1 MTRATCVGFPQP
13 PKLSLGVV
21 DLCALDSVPEVH
33 PLCRR
38 RVCTD
43 LGFPGARSASQGY
56 CGLVLAPCACLL
68 CCGVYVHLLHL
79 TVSWRLFAFL
89 SAVLEGL
96 CALPKFACL
105 PSMTP
110 QARTLRRLCLSAQS
124 HSATWAS
131 PLCCKGCVHCLGLYA
146 HPSRFCE
153 PAMFG
158 ATVHEL

>member
-1 MTRATCVGFPQP
+1 MGFPQP
-13 PKLSLGVV
+13 PKLSLGVA

-38 RVCTD
+38 LVCAD
-43 LGFPGARSASQGY
+43 LGSRRALRVA
-56 CGLVLAPCACLL
+56 GLLWPCFGSLCLPSVL
-68 CCGVYVHLLHL
+68 
-79 TVSWRLFAFL
+79 R
-89 SAVLEGL
+89 GL
-96 CALPKFACL
+96 CALASPHSVAEVICFSFSCAGRAVLLPKFACL

-110 QARTLRRLCLSAQS
+110 QARNLRRLCLSARS

-131 PLCCKGCVHCLGLYA
+131 PLCCKGCVHWLGLYA
-146 HPSRFCE
+146 HHSRFCE

>member
-1 MTRATCVGFPQP
+1 MHLFQFPGWPLHLRASVNLFQLTVPTICIVGFIRICCT
-13 PKLSLGVV
+13 SLPTLFV
-21 DLCALDSVPEVH
+21 LEVI
-33 PLCRR
+33 L
-38 RVCTD
+38 
-43 LGFPGARSASQGY
+43 
-56 CGLVLAPCACLL
+56 
-68 CCGVYVHLLHL
+68 
-79 TVSWRLFAFL
+79 L

-110 QARTLRRLCLSAQS
+110 QARNLRRLCLSAPS

-131 PLCCKGCVHCLGLYA
+131 PLCCKGCVHWLGLYA
-146 HPSRFCE
+146 HHSRFCE